1 MPWWVLW
8 LLMLISLGI
17 GTQLAP
23 EELPRPR
30 WVSHL
35 ITAGVLVV
43 AGLRFRA
50 EAARTLVA
58 EGGTGETGHARQA
71 RRGEGGAGVVAGVYV
86 KGGEALGDRL
96 RSALLSHQWIGG
108 MFPPVRKGRTGHR
121 WPAGAA
127 GPRRRDCEAP

>member
-58 EGGTGETGHARQA
+58 EGETGETGHARQA
-71 RRGEGGAGVVAGVYV
+71 QMR
-86 KGGEALGDRL
+86 
-96 RSALLSHQWIGG
+96 
-108 MFPPVRKGRTGHR
+108 
-121 WPAGAA
+121 
-127 GPRRRDCEAP
+127 